1 MAKVKVTQIK
11 SDIGRPQDQR
21 QTLKA
26 LGLGKLHATVEHEK
40 TPQIQGMLNKIV
52 HLITVSE

>member
-21 QTLKA
+21 LTLKA
-26 LGLGKLHATVEHEK
+26 LGLGKLHATVEHEN